1 MPFGELG
8 REKRN
13 VHRNKKA
20 GREAY
25 PTIAVFFVTAVVLGA
40 ADDRAAD
47 REAIRAHID
56 RIFQAFIHKDAAE
69 LRATHDTHW
78 LGYLEGSGT
87 VIRGIDGYMENAS
100 YGIANSEYG
109 MTGYKMR
116 EFDMIFQGDAAFV
129 TFVADVDSRT
139 PSGPAHRTLR
149 ITDFYARRNGQW
161 IQAGSDTEEHPES
174 LQARMRAGA
183 EEPRTLNEADRKSL
197 LEAREAVWHAF
208 FANDKPALEKLIPR
222 ELVTIEAEGNEFGSR
237 NAVMAGSEQFARSG
251 GKLARLEFPKTEI
264 QCYGSTAIV
273 YSTYLYEIERGG
285 KRTPSSGRVTE
296 VFVRRNGQ
304 WVNPGWHMDTAR

>member
-1 MPFGELG
+1 MFY
-8 REKRN
+8 RS
-13 VHRNKKA
+13 
-20 GREAY
+20 
-25 PTIAVFFVTAVVLGA
+25 IAVYLFTVALLCA

-69 LRATHDTHW
+69 LRATHDQNW

-87 VIRGIDGYMENAS
+87 VIRGIDAYMEHSSGGVRNP
-100 YGIANSEYG
+100 EYG

-129 TFVADVDSRT
+129 TFVADVESKT
-139 PSGPAHRTLR
+139 PSGPVHRTLR
-149 ITDFYARRNGQW
+149 ICDFYARRNGQW

-174 LQARMRAGA
+174 FQARIRARMQ
-183 EEPRTLNEADRKSL
+183 EPQTLDEADKMAL
-197 LEAREAVWHAF
+197 LVARESVWRAY

-222 ELVTIEAEGNEFGSR
+222 ELVTIEAQGNEFRSR
-237 NAVMAGSEQFARSG
+237 NDVLTGSEQFAKSG
-251 GKLARLEFPKTEI
+251 GKLTRLEFPKTEI
-264 QCYGSTAIV
+264 QCYGSTAII
-273 YSTYLYEIERGG
+273 YSTYLFEIEHGG
-285 KRTPSSGRVTE
+285 QRASNSGRVTE

-304 WVNPGWHMDTAR
+304 WVNPGWHMDSSK